1 MKNTWAVA
9 KREIFSFFVSPVAYF
24 VITGYVLLAGY
35 FFFNLLAYFNMM
47 VQRYTAMMNMRG
59 GAGMEEM
66 GGINLNQA
74 VVEPFF
80 GTLLIILVFLIPLLT
95 MRTLAEEKR
104 RGTFELL
111 ITSPL
116 SVGSIVVGKFIGV
129 GFILVV
135 MNLFAFAFPGM
146 LIFFGNPAPEAAVI
160 FSGLLAVIL
169 CSLSFAA
176 VAMAVSAFTENQ
188 IVAGVSGIVV
198 LLLFYVI
205 HSPSESLGGVWS
217 KILQY
222 ASPVLQARDMIQGV
236 VATQSLVYFASVIA
250 FGIFLSQRALDAQR
264 WR

>member
-1 MKNTWAVA
+1 MRNTLAVA

-35 FFFNLLAYFNMM
+35 FFFNLLGYFNMM
-47 VQRYTAMMNMRG
+47 VQRYAAMMSMRG
-59 GAGMEEM
+59 GMDDM

-74 VVEPFF
+74 VVEPFY

-116 SVGSIVVGKFIGV
+116 SVASIVIGKFVGV
-129 GFILVV
+129 SFILIV

-146 LIFFGNPAPEAAVI
+146 LIFFGEPAPETAVI
-160 FSGLLAVIL
+160 LSGLLAVIL

-176 VAMAVSAFTENQ
+176 IAMAVSAFTENQ

-205 HSPSESLGGVWS
+205 HAPGESLGGSWS
-217 KILQY
+217 KILEY
-222 ASPVLQARDMIQGV
+222 VSPVLQARDMIQGV
-236 VATQSLVYFASVIA
+236 ISTQSLVYFASLIA